1 MQPPD
6 AWHDTGTPF
15 CRDAV
20 ATELIAEAV
29 ARTPDALA
37 MMSSDGAAQTYAQV
51 WDAATRVAGLL
62 AEEGAGPGRY
72 VGVVGHQT
80 EHTVIGILGIALS
93 GAAYVPVDP
102 GWPVRRQAEV
112 LAAVGA
118 RWLLAGAADLPLLR
132 TMTRH
137 APTLRDVLLLD
148 VPDEQAPDGLR
159 REDVRAVWDSVSR
172 SPDPVQ
178 AAGFNLDGGRTYSS
192 EEVDAYA
199 DHVAGLVLR
208 DKPGSVLEVGF
219 GSGLVLRR
227 VAPEVDFYAGV
238 EPAPSAVAAGLAFA
252 EERSLLVDLVAG
264 FADEVAAL
272 GIGPVDAAVLASTV
286 QYFPDQRYLG
296 TVLAQLACAVRPG
309 GRVTLA
315 DLLPAGAD
323 AGAPAD
329 LLRLDPDWLRGLVGT
344 GGWAEVEVLE
354 RTEVPGLPAELA
366 ERYDVVLHRA
376 ADGADTTGTAAPF
389 AGPDGPR
396 LWTGHHVAA
405 RQAEPLGRR
414 AGPDDIAY
422 VIFTSGS
429 TGQPKGVVIGHRSLV
444 NLIEWVN
451 REFAVGPG
459 DLLLHVTS
467 FAFDLS
473 VYDAFGVLAAGGAL
487 RMPGD
492 VAVREPARLAAILRE
507 EPVTF
512 WNSAPAALSWVLP
525 FVPVADAESPALH
538 RVFLSGD
545 WIPVSMPDEIRARF
559 PASSQIVS
567 LGGATEATVWSNY
580 YRIGTVDPAW
590 PSIPYGKPMQN
601 ARYYMLDK
609 RLRETPID
617 EPGDLYIAGDCLALG
632 YHDDPE
638 LTARKF
644 LPDPL
649 ADDPGAQMY
658 ATGDRARWRPD
669 GEMQFLG
676 RLDHQV
682 KINGYRV
689 ELGEVEAAMAAH
701 PEVRASVVVAV
712 DATGGRALAG
722 FYTSRAAE
730 LPAAELRADLADRL
744 PPYLVPATLRPLAA
758 LPLTSNGKVDRGALA
773 AMVVG
778 R

>member
-1 MQPPD
+1 MQPPV
-6 AWHDTGTPF
+6 AWNETSVPF
-15 CRDAV
+15 RKNAV
-20 ATELIAEAV
+20 ATDLIAEAV
-29 ARTPDALA
+29 ARTPDAVA
-37 MMSSDGAAQTYAQV
+37 IISPEGAAQTYAQV
-51 WDAATRVAGLL
+51 WDAATRIAGLL
-62 AEEGAGPGRY
+62 AEEGAGPGQY

-80 EHTVIGILGIALS
+80 EHTVIGILGVTLS

-102 GWPVRRQAEV
+102 GWPVRRQAKV

-118 RWLLAGAADLPLLR
+118 RWLLAGEADLSLLR
-132 TMTRH
+132 TLTQY

-148 VPDEQAPDGLR
+148 VPDEQAPYGLP
-159 REDVRAVWDSVSR
+159 REDVRAMWDSVSR
-172 SPDPVQ
+172 SSDPLQ
-178 AAGFNLDGGRTYSS
+178 AAGFNLDGGRTYST

-208 DKPGSVLEVGF
+208 DKPDSVLEVGF

-227 VAPEVDFYAGV
+227 VAPEVGFYAGV
-238 EPAPSAVAAGLAFA
+238 DPAPSAVDAGLVLA
-252 EERSLLVDLVAG
+252 EEQSLLVDLVAG
-264 FADEVAAL
+264 FADDVAAL
-272 GIGPVDAAVLASTV
+272 GFGPVDAAVLASTV
-286 QYFPDQRYLG
+286 QYFPDRRYL
-296 TVLAQLACAVRPG
+296 TAVLAQLACAVRPG
-309 GRVTLA
+309 GQVTLA
-315 DLLPAGAD
+315 DLLPTTAD
-323 AGAPAD
+323 AGAPAE
-329 LLRLDPDWLRGLVGT
+329 LLRLDPDWLRGLAGT

-376 ADGADTTGTAAPF
+376 SDGAEIHETAAPV

-405 RQAEPLGRR
+405 RRAEPLGQK

-429 TGQPKGVVIGHRSLV
+429 TGQPKGVVVGHRSLV

-451 REFAVGPG
+451 REFGVGPG

-473 VYDAFGVLAAGGAL
+473 VYDVFGVLAAGGTL

-492 VAVREPARLAAILRE
+492 VAVGEPARLAAILRE
-507 EPVTF
+507 EPITF

-525 FVPVADAESPALH
+525 FVPVAQAESPALQ
-538 RVFLSGD
+538 RIFLSGD
-545 WIPVSMPDEIRARF
+545 WIPLSMPDEIRARF
-559 PASSQIVS
+559 PASSQIIS

-580 YRIGTVDPAW
+580 YRIDEVDPAW

-601 ARYYMLDK
+601 ARYYMLDEQ
-609 RLRETPID
+609 LREAPID

-632 YHDDPE
+632 YHDDPD
-638 LTARKF
+638 LTATKF

-649 ADDPGAQMY
+649 ADDPAARMY

-689 ELGEVEAAMAAH
+689 ELGEIEAAMAAH
-701 PEVRASVVVAV
+701 PEVRAAVVVAV
-712 DATGGRALAG
+712 DATGGRTLAG
-722 FYTSRAAE
+722 FYTCRAAE
-730 LPAAELRADLADRL
+730 LPAAALHADLANRL

-758 LPLTSNGKVDRGALA
+758 LPLTSNGKVDRAALA
-773 AMVVG
+773 AMAVE